1 MPPTHMSPLLRR
13 LTGALLL
20 GAALALGGCASVML
34 VDNEVQSHPR
44 WTERGNGIPQAP
56 QVFRFER
63 TPSQESGRAGASQ
76 DMLERLAT
84 QSLARAGWTPA
95 AGNVRAP
102 WSVEVNALVVQLP
115 RAPWESPYDGFYSP
129 FGPRWGHPYGPGFYG
144 PGFYG
149 PVFPRLESPYFQ
161 RRVTVLV
168 RNAAN
173 GQVVYETS
181 AAHDG
186 RWNST
191 EPLWQAMLDAALKGF
206 PSAPEGRR
214 RVDIEVPR

>member
-1 MPPTHMSPLLRR
+1 MNLHLNASALRR
-13 LTGALLL
+13 LGAAALL
-20 GAALALGGCASVML
+20 GATLALGGCASVML

-44 WTERGNGIPQAP
+44 WSERGSGIPQAP

-63 TPSQESGRAGASQ
+63 TPSQEGGRAGAGQ

-84 QSLARAGWTPA
+84 QSLARTGWTPA

-102 WSVEVNALVVQLP
+102 WAVEVSAMVVQLP
-115 RAPWESPYDGFYSP
+115 RAPWESPYDSFYSP
-129 FGPRWGHPYGPGFYG
+129 FGPRWIHPYGPGY
-144 PGFYG
+144 GFYG
-149 PVFPRLESPYFQ
+149 PPFPRLESPYYQ

-186 RWNST
+186 RWNGT
-191 EPLWQAMLDAALKGF
+191 ESLWQAMLDAALKGF

>member
-1 MPPTHMSPLLRR
+1 MTLRSFSSGLRR
-13 LTGALLL
+13 LGAVVLL
-20 GAALALGGCASVML
+20 GATVVLGGCASVML

-44 WTERGNGIPQAP
+44 WSERGNGIPQAP

-63 TPSQESGRAGASQ
+63 TPSQEGGRAGASQ
-76 DMLERLAT
+76 DMLERLTT

-102 WSVEVNALVVQLP
+102 WAVEVSAIVVQLP
-115 RAPWESPYDGFYSP
+115 RAPWESPYDSFHGP
-129 FGPRWGHPYGPGFYG
+129 FGPRWVHPYGPGYG
-144 PGFYG
+144 FHG
-149 PVFPRLESPYFQ
+149 PVFPRLETPYYQ

-173 GQVVYETS
+173 GQVVFESS

-186 RWNST
+186 RWNGT
-191 EPLWQAMLDAALKGF
+191 ESLWQAMLDAALQGF